1 MSRSMPLRPSRSH
14 PSSSSS
20 PAIDQDGGAGDRRRI
35 LFVGNLSY
43 QTTRPSLLAHFSAAG
58 EVEHLDHR
66 AEKGYA
72 FVTYEDAVCAR
83 SAIRHI
89 HETRLDGR
97 ALTVQWKGAPARKR
111 DGAAAAR
118 ELADL
123 PLETVLTLLRELRE
137 CHPGAVRTH
146 LLAEPRQLTAQ
157 LLEWQRRHLTLV
169 SEESRD
175 SPVDDPTVAHAQEVV
190 RATTRLPTVS
200 RGGSAVASAADVDRV
215 LRNFR
220 RARGP
225 CCRRAKRRQRL
236 NLYQRRQLRRKTNS

>member
-1 MSRSMPLRPSRSH
+1 MPLLRPSRDHS
-14 PSSSSS
+14 PSSS
-20 PAIDQDGGAGDRRRI
+20 PAIDQDGGARDRRRI

-43 QTTRPSLLAHFSAAG
+43 QTTRASLLAHFSAAG

-66 AEKGYA
+66 ADKGYA

-97 ALTVQWKGAPARKR
+97 TLTVQWKGAPARNKR
-111 DGAAAAR
+111 DSAAAR
-118 ELADL
+118 ELGDL
-123 PLETVLTLLRELRE
+123 PLETVLAVLRELRE
-137 CHPGAVRTH
+137 CHPGAVRAH
-146 LLAEPRQLTAQ
+146 LLAEPRQLTAH

-175 SPVDDPTVAHAQEVV
+175 SPVDDPTAAHAQEVI

-200 RGGSAVASAADVDRV
+200 RGGGATASAADVDRV

-225 CCRRAKRRQRL
+225 CCRRAKKRQRL
-236 NLYQRRQLRRKTNS
+236 NLYQRRQLRRKTHA

>member
-1 MSRSMPLRPSRSH
+1 MPLLRPSRDQ
-14 PSSSSS
+14 PPSSS

-66 AEKGYA
+66 EEKGYA
-72 FVTYEDAVCAR
+72 FVTFEDPVCAR
-83 SAIRHI
+83 SAIRYI

-97 ALTVQWKGAPARKR
+97 VLTVQWKGAPARDKR
-111 DGAAAAR
+111 RDSVAAR
-118 ELADL
+118 ELAEV
-123 PLETVLTLLRELRE
+123 PLETVLAVLRELRE
-137 CHPGAVRTH
+137 CHPGAVRRH

-175 SPVDDPTVAHAQEVV
+175 SLVDDPTVEHAQEVV

-200 RGGSAVASAADVDRV
+200 RGGGAAASAADVDRV

-225 CCRRAKRRQRL
+225 CCRRAKKRQRL
-236 NLYQRRQLRRKTNS
+236 NLYQRRQLRRKTHA